1 MKNCKAIF
9 HSVNLEQIHVNAKI
23 MNFSG
28 MPKCFAFW
36 HIRGLCEKSCGIFQ
50 HQEKLFAIP
59 EENYEIIFLGREK
72 HSKVFL
78 RFRWKHGVL
87 TGSRSERRVGGM
99 ENARVIPHPK
109 GRSPE
114 KIAPRF
120 SWPRKF

>member
-59 EENYEIIFLGREK
+59 EENCFAIFLGQEK
-72 HSKVFL
+72 LTKFFSGFELWIKPNCNSANNAEQSSARPLKTQNVF
-78 RFRWKHGVL
+78 RGVA
-87 TGSRSERRVGGM
+87 
-99 ENARVIPHPK
+99 NATAH
-109 GRSPE
+109 
-114 KIAPRF
+114 
-120 SWPRKF
+120 